1 MIQKVF
7 LSILLFSFAINI
19 SGQERGRARD
29 YGIEPGILTP
39 GKWNAITDVSG
50 VKVGQKTLIVG
61 DSIRTGVTVILPHDG
76 NIFKEK
82 VPAAVF
88 VGNGF
93 GKALGFTQVEE
104 LGNIESP
111 IALTNTLNV
120 FLVAN
125 ALLDYTLSIPENS
138 WVRSI
143 NPIVGETNDGW
154 LNDII
159 GRHVGKEDVFEAIAS
174 AKSGRVEEGN
184 VGAGTG
190 TRCLGF
196 KGGIGTSSR
205 VLPKAK
211 GGYTVGVLVQ
221 TNFGGVLTI
230 NGAPVGEELNNF
242 YMANDVPYVVDGSC
256 MIIVATDAPLSARNL
271 KRLAKRSYIAFGK
284 VGGFSSNGSGDYT
297 IAFSTAPGIR
307 VPYGSKVIERE
318 IKEVSNN
325 HMSPLFLATVEA
337 TEEAIYNSLFKADKM
352 VGFKGRTM
360 EALPIKKT
368 LEIMDK
374 YNAREKSKD

>member
-1 MIQKVF
+1 
-7 LSILLFSFAINI
+7 
-19 SGQERGRARD
+19 
-29 YGIEPGILTP
+29 
-39 GKWNAITDVSG
+39 
-50 VKVGQKTLIVG
+50 
-61 DSIRTGVTVILPHDG
+61 
-76 NIFKEK
+76 
-82 VPAAVF
+82 
-88 VGNGF
+88 
-93 GKALGFTQVEE
+93 
-104 LGNIESP
+104 
-111 IALTNTLNV
+111 
-120 FLVAN
+120 
-125 ALLDYTLSIPENS
+125 
-138 WVRSI
+138 
-143 NPIVGETNDGW
+143 
-154 LNDII
+154 
-159 GRHVGKEDVFEAIAS
+159 
-174 AKSGRVEEGN
+174 
-184 VGAGTG
+184 
-190 TRCLGF
+190 
-196 KGGIGTSSR
+196 
-205 VLPKAK
+205 
-211 GGYTVGVLVQ
+211 
-221 TNFGGVLTI
+221 
-230 NGAPVGEELNNF
+230 
-242 YMANDVPYVVDGSC
+242 